1 MPFLIAMTGALA
13 TGLIYWIRYGD
24 GMAHIDQALR
34 DWRTGRRRAA
44 SERAFGLAP
53 LRALRHAADAAGVLM
68 VLVARLRGELTPEQE
83 ARILARMETVT
94 EPGDDLGTRMSV
106 IRHAAA
112 QAPDP
117 DAALQTLAPLL
128 RDRLTRTE
136 RDDLCEMLEDV
147 AGVHQGPTDAQAAY
161 IERIRRALHEAR

>member
-1 MPFLIAMTGALA
+1 MPFLIAMAGALT

-44 SERAFGLAP
+44 SEKAFGLAP
-53 LRALRHAADAAGVLM
+53 LRSLRHAADAAGVLM

-83 ARILARMETVT
+83 ARILARMEAVT

-117 DAALQTLAPLL
+117 NAAIQSLAPLL

-161 IERIRRALHEAR
+161 IERIRRALNEER